1 MCTRNERQDFDFE
14 RSYGTLKG
22 RKTTLFITMTTII
35 ETVKKYKAEIV
46 LVGLYIYVIVLGIAT
61 LKELGI
67 I

>member
-1 MCTRNERQDFDFE
+1 MRRD
-14 RSYGTLKG
+14 TL
-22 RKTTLFITMTTII
+22 RVTKTTSKAAASMNTFI

-46 LVGLYIYVIVLGIAT
+46 LVGMYIYVIILGIAT

>member
-1 MCTRNERQDFDFE
+1 MHTRDERNFEFE
-14 RSYGTLKG
+14 RACGRLKG
-22 RKTTLFITMTTII
+22 RKTTRCITMTTII

-46 LVGLYIYVIVLGIAT
+46 LVGLYIYVIILGIAT